1 MTELNQDEP
10 QPSKEK
16 IVDFQEIPYVKL
28 SGGQKKKALEIL
40 GRGNVLLKK
49 WAAFFPS
56 KKYRSFR
63 NAVMEGSKNPQ
74 HDGKTAI
81 PSNMLKEF
89 HSDLP
94 LMTAIRHDKYDD
106 LDGRSVEQAILE
118 GFSALAKRHARK
130 WSLEGDPVGLTKQDF
145 LQEAYMQV
153 IEAMYSW
160 MPEHNVDISTFI
172 WVSLKNR
179 MSNVVNQQGN
189 MLCPLTNSDLE
200 LMSRFEQKKRVMPQ
214 YVTFDQIITQL
225 GLSSEEG
232 KHMNTLL
239 TRVFAENKLGGQQ
252 GDQHDDMSATGNDYT
267 GNDYT
272 GNRVGVDRESETE
285 TVLQEQHVF
294 DTLNR
299 AGLSVLERQVI
310 EAAMEPFHGWQSEF
324 AKTHINPA
332 SGKPYSRMR
341 ITQVLKMAQEKVA
354 KTLDRQEAA

>member
-1 MTELNQDEP
+1 
-10 QPSKEK
+10 
-16 IVDFQEIPYVKL
+16 VDFQEIPYVKL
-28 SGGQKKKALEIL
+28 SGGQKNKALEIL

-49 WAAFFPS
+49 WAAFFPP
-56 KKYRSFR
+56 KKYRLFR
-63 NAVMEGSKNPQ
+63 NAVMEGSTNPQ

-94 LMTAIRHDKYDD
+94 FMTAIRHSKYDD

-130 WSLEGDPVGLTKQDF
+130 WSLDGGLTKQDF

-172 WVSLKNR
+172 WASLKNR
-179 MSNVVNQQGN
+179 MINVVNQQGN

-200 LMSRFEQKKRVMPQ
+200 LVSRFEQKKRVMPQ

-225 GLSSEEG
+225 GLSADEG
-232 KHMNTLL
+232 KHLNKLL
-239 TRVFAENKLGGQQ
+239 TRVFAENQLGAQQ
-252 GDQHDDMSATGNDYT
+252 SDQHLDMSATGNDYT
-267 GNDYT
+267 GH
-272 GNRVGVDRESETE
+272 RVGVDRESETE
-285 TVLQEQHVF
+285 TILQEQHVF

-299 AGLSVLERQVI
+299 AGLSILERQVI

-341 ITQVLKMAQEKVA
+341 ITQVLEMAREKVA

>member
-1 MTELNQDEP
+1 
-10 QPSKEK
+10 
-16 IVDFQEIPYVKL
+16 VDFQEIPYVKL

-49 WAAFFPS
+49 WAAFFPP
-56 KKYRSFR
+56 KKYRLFR
-63 NAVMEGSKNPQ
+63 NAVMEGSTNPQ
-74 HDGKTAI
+74 HDGKAAI

-94 LMTAIRHDKYDD
+94 FMTAIRHNKYDD

-200 LMSRFEQKKRVMPQ
+200 LMSRFEQTKRGMPQ
-214 YVTFDQIITQL
+214 YVTFDQIINQL
-225 GLSSEEG
+225 GLSAEEG
-232 KHMNTLL
+232 KHLNTLL
-239 TRVFAENKLGGQQ
+239 TRVFAENQLGGQQ

-267 GNDYT
+267 GH
-272 GNRVGVDRESETE
+272 RVGVDRESETE

-294 DTLNR
+294 DTLSR

-310 EAAMEPFHGWQSEF
+310 EAAMEPFHGWQTEF

-332 SGKPYSRMR
+332 TNKPYSRMR
-341 ITQVLKMAQEKVA
+341 ITQVLEMAREKVA
-354 KTLDRQEAA
+354 KTLERQEAA